1 MEAEFGGALLKMAG
15 SLMLILGIMVSLF
28 YVLKRLRP
36 RSFHLSDYPQM
47 RLIGSLNL
55 APKRTIA
62 LVELCDQWLVVGVG
76 TESVNLI
83 AKMDRP
89 PEVTDAGASVSH
101 NGRGF
106 QSFLES
112 SSLWQQWRNL
122 TVKRKHEES

>member
-15 SLMLILGIMVSLF
+15 SLMLVLGLMVCLF

-36 RSFHLSDYPQM
+36 RSFHLGNYPQM

-55 APKRTIA
+55 APKRTLA

-76 TESVNLI
+76 TESVSLI

-89 PEVTDAGASVSH
+89 PEVTDAGASVSR
-101 NGRGF
+101 NGRSF
-106 QSFLES
+106 HSFLEGS
-112 SSLWQQWRNL
+112 GLREQWRNL

>member
-15 SLMLILGIMVSLF
+15 SLMLILGLMLCLF
-28 YVLKRLRP
+28 YALKRLRP
-36 RSFHLSDYPQM
+36 RSFHLGNYPEI
-47 RLIGSLNL
+47 RLIGTLNL

-89 PEVTDAGASVSH
+89 PEGTDAGASVSR
-101 NGRGF
+101 NGRSF
-106 QSFLES
+106 HSFLENS
-112 SSLWQQWRNL
+112 SFWQQWRNP
-122 TVKRKHEES
+122 TVKRKHDES